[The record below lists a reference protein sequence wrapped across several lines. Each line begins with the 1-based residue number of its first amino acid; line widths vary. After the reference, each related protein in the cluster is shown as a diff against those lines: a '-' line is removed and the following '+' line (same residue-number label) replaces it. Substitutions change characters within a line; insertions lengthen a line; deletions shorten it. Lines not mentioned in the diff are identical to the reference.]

1 MIGRRKPVAPS
12 DTAKLLQASI
22 DMVTMQNRI
31 DTLEA
36 ENQLLRARL
45 RIADLKL
52 NRARGDLPALL
63 RPQAG

>member
-1 MIGRRKPVAPS
+1 MSAFRKRVSS

-22 DMVTMQNRI
+22 DMIELQRRNQA
-31 DTLEA
+31 LEA

-45 RIADLKL
+45 RIADMKL
-52 NRARGDLPALL
+52 TRARDDLPALL